1 MIYVDVKWYKE
12 VHLRRKL
19 LQTKQPWI
27 LFFWEWVP
35 RKKQKKTTK
44 ERLWILKG
52 SRDTLGRPGGGGRDS
67 RSPSG
72 VTQQSRGQ
80 TCPAP
85 SVPRFP
91 YREKVETTTLSLPS
105 HIKALW
111 EMQNAWPLQ
120 IHHLTS
126 TGAIKMGRVEGNH
139 NSCFQGWEAV
149 NIGHSPRNLCPEDAV
164 IRSTRCP
171 LQFCEEARLLENT
184 NVGWISTEL
193 KPCDPSFWVVLA
205 LCSAPPIRAYKRK
218 SPPLKITRD
227 TKRGVKLTEHLLF
240 QSSTLR
246 S

>member
-1 MIYVDVKWYKE
+1 MSSKE
-12 VHLRRKL
+12 K
-19 LQTKQPWI
+19 TK
-27 LFFWEWVP
+27 EN
-35 RKKQKKTTK
+35 RNK

-52 SRDTLGRPGGGGRDS
+52 SRDTLGRPGGGGQDS

-91 YREKVETTTLSLPS
+91 YREKVETTPLSLPC

-126 TGAIKMGRVEGNH
+126 TSTIKMGRVEGNH
-139 NSCFQGWEAV
+139 SSCFQGWEAV
-149 NIGHSPRNLCPEDAV
+149 NVGHSPRNLCPEDAV
-164 IRSTRCP
+164 VCSTRCP
-171 LQFCEEARLLENT
+171 LQFCEEAHLLENI
-184 NVGWISTEL
+184 NVWWISTEL

-205 LCSAPPIRAYKRK
+205 LCSAPPYKPINTK
-218 SPPLKITRD
+218 VPHLKLRETQNVAWNSLSTCSSRGARSVPRSQQSWITAW
-227 TKRGVKLTEHLLF
+227 KLPVNL
-240 QSSTLR
+240 TLCVCVCVR
-246 S
+246 CACM